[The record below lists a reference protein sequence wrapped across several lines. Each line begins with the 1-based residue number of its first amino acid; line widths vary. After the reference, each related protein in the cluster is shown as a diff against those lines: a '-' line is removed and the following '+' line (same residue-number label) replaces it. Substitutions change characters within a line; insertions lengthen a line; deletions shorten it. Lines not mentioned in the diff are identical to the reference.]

1 MADWGKRVFAGSLVG
16 AVVGVLLGLGLARVL
31 WPVPAPAPTSVP
43 PVTST
48 LPPTAPATT
57 RPAATATA
65 TTAATDESPT
75 DETGAGRDEAVV
87 LVSAL
92 YALDGDLARAQE
104 RLAALGLDDPAAT
117 VGTLALDHA
126 TAGNRQLATDLA
138 TLAADLGYRQA
149 DLLAYVAT
157 ATATP
162 TFTPTATP
170 MPPATP
176 TPPPSP
182 TPTALPPPT
191 ATRRAAGRRA
201 PTATSRPP
209 APTPLPLEWDHRVDL
224 LSPPIKLIKADVAAG
239 QPYWRLVRL
248 EWWKSDEGGN
258 TLLYIST
265 LNEKGQPVWGQQV
278 IVEHGPQEV
287 LYTQPGGGY
296 GANYPMASTLN
307 SYQVFVG
314 GDLPSDRVT
323 GLGLGEWLGG
333 LDHNTFVLVF
343 QKSTG

>member
-31 WPVPAPAPTSVP
+31 WPTPAPAPTPVP
-43 PVTST
+43 PVTVT
-48 LPPTAPATT
+48 LPPTAPAAT

-65 TTAATDESPT
+65 TTATTDAS
-75 DETGAGRDEAVV
+75 RDEAVV

-117 VGTLALDHA
+117 VGALALDQA

-162 TFTPTATP
+162 TFIPTATP
-170 MPPATP
+170 TPSATP
-176 TPPPSP
+176 TPLPSPTSSP

-201 PTATSRPP
+201 PTATPRPP

-224 LSPPIKLIKADVAAG
+224 LSPPIKLVKADAAVG

-248 EWWKSDEGGN
+248 EWWKAGEGGN

-265 LNEKGQPVWGQQV
+265 LDEKGQPVWSQQV

-287 LYTQPGGGY
+287 LYTQPGGDY

-343 QKSTG
+343 QKSTR